1 MPPPQPFLASPLL
14 TSKPLPHYLN
24 HPFNNQQS
32 RSKDVRKAPK
42 KSSPCS
48 SLEEK
53 MVPAREKKN

>member
-1 MPPPQPFLASPLL
+1 MPPPQSYLASPSL
-14 TSKPLPHYLN
+14 TTTTTTTLSQSSN

-32 RSKDVRKAPK
+32 RSKDAWKAPK

-53 MVPAREKKN
+53 MVITR